1 MDSSE
6 DLRKLRLL
14 LDSLPS
20 KVRSGKGFSG
30 GGGADDT
37 GSVKPQGPVWIGR
50 HFRLD
55 RTNQGAFTGQPG
67 RRQQQRPA
75 AAPLAPRSLAHRA
88 AWREASEPSDAVV
101 PAGVCGAYLSCSAL
115 GAITTP
121 IVKPSCLVINRLHFP
136 VPDPGTGSCQ
146 QLSAVCSSYQH
157 LPANPL
163 LSSGIQCS
171 FCIP

>member
-75 AAPLAPRSLAHRA
+75 AAPLAPRPWHTVLQGEKRQSRRMQWFQPVYVGLA
-88 AWREASEPSDAVV
+88 
-101 PAGVCGAYLSCSAL
+101 
-115 GAITTP
+115 
-121 IVKPSCLVINRLHFP
+121 
-136 VPDPGTGSCQ
+136 
-146 QLSAVCSSYQH
+146 
-157 LPANPL
+157 
-163 LSSGIQCS
+163 
-171 FCIP
+171 